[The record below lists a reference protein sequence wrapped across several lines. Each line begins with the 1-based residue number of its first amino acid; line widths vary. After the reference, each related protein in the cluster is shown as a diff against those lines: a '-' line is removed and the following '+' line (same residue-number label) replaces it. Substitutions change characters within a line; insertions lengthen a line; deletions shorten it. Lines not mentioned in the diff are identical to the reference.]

1 MAEIYFEDLNVG
13 DRQTL
18 GSYEVTREEVLA
30 FAEKYDFQPFHL
42 SDEAA
47 AETFFGRLA
56 ASGWHT
62 ASMVM
67 AMLLKGASADPER
80 HEHKQGAIGV
90 DELRWVKPVYPDDT
104 LSGHNEIT
112 EKIES
117 KSRPNLGIV
126 KTKITVVNQHG
137 EVVMTSRPIVMWLRR
152 PG

>member
-1 MAEIYFEDLNVG
+1 MADIYFEDLNIG

-18 GSYEVTREEVLA
+18 ATYEVTRDEVIA
-30 FAEKYDFQPFHL
+30 FAQKYDFQPFHL

-47 AETFFGRLA
+47 AQTFFGRLS

-67 AMLLKGASADPER
+67 AMLLEGASADPER
-80 HEHKQGAIGV
+80 REHKQGAIGV
-90 DELRWVKPVYPDDT
+90 DELRWVKPVYPGDT
-104 LSGHNEIT
+104 LSGHNEVI

-117 KSRPNLGIV
+117 KSRPHLGIV
-126 KTKITVVNQHG
+126 KCKITVVNQHG
-137 EVVMTSRPIVMWLRR
+137 DVVMTSRPIVMWERR